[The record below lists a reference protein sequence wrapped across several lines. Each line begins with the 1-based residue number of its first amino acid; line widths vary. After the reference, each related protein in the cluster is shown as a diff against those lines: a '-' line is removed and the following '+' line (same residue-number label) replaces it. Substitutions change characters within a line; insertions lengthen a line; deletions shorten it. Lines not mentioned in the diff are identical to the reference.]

1 MFAILVTPLNEDHN
15 SVTLNILQGDLQEHR
30 NMPLEDAISM
40 IAHIFE
46 KGLNNTDQSQ
56 GNVAKWV
63 MFLHIWVK
71 ISASLSYLEKSELKS
86 GSMYLDWLNLTH
98 ICPARDIKIEFSNPP
113 ILQFLNLKFCKMPLK

>member
-56 GNVAKWV
+56 GNVNVAKWV

-71 ISASLSYLEKSELKS
+71 ISASLSYLES
-86 GSMYLDWLNLTH
+86 
-98 ICPARDIKIEFSNPP
+98 
-113 ILQFLNLKFCKMPLK
+113 